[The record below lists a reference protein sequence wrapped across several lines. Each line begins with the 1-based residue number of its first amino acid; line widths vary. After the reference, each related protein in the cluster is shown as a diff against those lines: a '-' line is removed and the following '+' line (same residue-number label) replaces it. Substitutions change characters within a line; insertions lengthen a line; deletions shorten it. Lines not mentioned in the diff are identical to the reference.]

1 MARRKDK
8 DKDSRSQ
15 LVTYLK
21 DSYWDR
27 TSRPIYALVYLLGFL
42 IFYELGTILINPE
55 ALSRSLT
62 DLQGRV
68 MAFVWVQEI
77 LALIGFSGRTLW
89 IATPLVV
96 VVILFAFQ
104 ITSRMRWSVHF
115 KDFVPMT
122 FECILLAAPL
132 VVLSLVINRT
142 PGTPSP
148 ESTTAAMSTIR
159 QVQILEAGDSV
170 PSSIQ
175 SLQAASPG
183 TQRKQVH
190 PLFVEIVTGIGAGI
204 YEELVFRLI
213 LICLLMLLFQDI
225 LRMDRSMAI
234 LLSVVLSALAFSIH
248 HHVGFIAGQFDTL
261 ERFRWQP
268 FIFRTLA
275 GAYFAGLFALRG
287 FGIAA
292 GTHAFYDIIAAVLK
306 YSVMGGE

>member
-27 TSRPIYALVYLLGFL
+27 TSRPIYALLYLLGFL
-42 IFYELGTILINPE
+42 IFYEMGTILINPE

-68 MAFVWVQEI
+68 MAFAWVQEI

-104 ITSRMRWSVHF
+104 ITSRTRWSIHF
-115 KDFVPMT
+115 KDFIPMT

-142 PGTPSP
+142 PNPPPPPVPTAENVIHRTPGA
-148 ESTTAAMSTIR
+148 ETAVGVSW
-159 QVQILEAGDSV
+159 SV
-170 PSSIQ
+170 P
-175 SLQAASPG
+175 SLQAASQGAP
-183 TQRKQVH
+183 RKQAH

-204 YEELVFRLI
+204 YEELIFRLV
-213 LICLLMLLFQDI
+213 LICLLMLLFQDV
-225 LRMDRSMAI
+225 LRMDKSMAI
-234 LLSVVLSALAFSIH
+234 LLSIVLSALAFSIH

-268 FIFRTLA
+268 FLFRTLA

-306 YSVMGGE
+306 YSVMGGGQ